1 MVAQEA
7 DSRTHSRYEILR
19 PLGAGG
25 MAEVLLARQTGA
37 AGFEKLVALKRLLI
51 QRQQDPV
58 FVKSLINEARLASQL
73 SHPNIIQVFDFEV
86 IDQFY
91 CLVMEYID
99 GLTLE
104 DVLNLCR
111 VRGIGVPQALL
122 HYLAAEL
129 CAGLQYL
136 HTAAASDGTPLL
148 LVHRDIKPSNIMLAF
163 NGQVK
168 LLDFGVAKASTN
180 LYRTTVGGGAKGTLA
195 FMSPEQ
201 LSGESVGPTSDL
213 FSLGVTLFESSTLSP
228 LFDDRN
234 LVKHTQELYLGLR
247 PDARAQLERH
257 NPALVPIVDRLI
269 RPQLEERFQSALE
282 VRAALR
288 PLTEGHGSFEL
299 SEWLRSLVPSRA
311 GQPAPDSPQA
321 SDPIPPRDQ
330 TLAFDSASEAYLQS
344 SLRSDMTPEE
354 IDALMPSFPGS
365 AQTSDAEPVGDKVE
379 QTTSN
384 DPEST
389 EESPGEARRL
399 ESHAGVAGGSV
410 LPVRGLKHL
419 TRIQKGLLSMALL
432 LLAAT
437 LSLVVWRYTMVVRP
451 GTSANASASAAANVS
466 VRGPDTAY
474 VSAPDTAPV
483 SAPGPSVS
491 EAFVSIQSDPTGT
504 IYIGGRDRGGHFE
517 GTLSPGRHP
526 VLIQTAGGKQKMF
539 IIDAK
544 AGQAVEYF
552 WSFHEE
558 KWLKGRD

>member
-7 DSRTHSRYEILR
+7 DSRTNNRYEILR

-91 CLVMEYID
+91 CLVMEFID

-122 HYLAAEL
+122 HYIASEL

-136 HTAAASDGTPLL
+136 HSATTPDGTPLL

-201 LSGESVGPTSDL
+201 LSGETVGPTSDL

-247 PDARAQLERH
+247 PDARALLELH
-257 NPALVPIVDRLI
+257 NPALVPIVERMI
-269 RPQLEERFQSALE
+269 QPSVEERFQTALE
-282 VRAALR
+282 VRTSLR
-288 PLTEGHGSFEL
+288 PLTEGHGSLEL
-299 SEWLRSLVPSRA
+299 SEWLRGLVPSHA
-311 GQPAPDSPQA
+311 GQSATETPES
-321 SDPIPPRDQ
+321 SDGVNARDL
-330 TLAFDSASEAYLQS
+330 TVAFDGMTEAYLQS
-344 SLRSDMTPEE
+344 SLHRGLAASERETLSGTVLVEDRRPVDETPIQTLEQTPIQTAEQTPEQTLEGRSD
-354 IDALMPSFPGS
+354 
-365 AQTSDAEPVGDKVE
+365 
-379 QTTSN
+379 
-384 DPEST
+384 
-389 EESPGEARRL
+389 PGEARATNSRRT
-399 ESHAGVAGGSV
+399 SSSATPANAT
-410 LPVRGLKHL
+410 LPPLHPKHL
-419 TRIQKGLLSMALL
+419 TGIQQGLMGTALVL
-432 LLAAT
+432 
-437 LSLVVWRYTMVVRP
+437 LVVTVSLMVWRFAFVARSGAPATVATDASSNAIFRAP
-451 GTSANASASAAANVS
+451 ADTSTPARANA
-466 VRGPDTAY
+466 T
-474 VSAPDTAPV
+474 
-483 SAPGPSVS
+483 
-491 EAFVSIQSDPTGT
+491 VSITSDPTGT
-504 IYIGGRDRGGHFE
+504 IYIGGQDRGGRYE
-517 GTLSPGRHP
+517 GLLPPGRHQ
-526 VLIQTAGGKQKMF
+526 VLIQTEGGKHKMF

-544 AGQAVEYF
+544 AGQTLEYF
-552 WSFHEE
+552 WSFHE
-558 KWLKGRD
+558 KRWLKGRD

>member
-7 DSRTHSRYEILR
+7 GSRTQSKYEIIR
-19 PLGAGG
+19 TLGAGG

-73 SHPNIIQVFDFEV
+73 SHPNIVQVFDFEV

-91 CLVMEYID
+91 CLVMEFID

-111 VRGIGVPQALL
+111 VRGIGVPQSLL
-122 HYLAAEL
+122 HYIASEL

-136 HTAAASDGTPLL
+136 HSATTPDGTPLL

-201 LSGESVGPTSDL
+201 LSGETVGPTSDL

-247 PDARAQLERH
+247 PDARALLEHH
-257 NPALVPIVDRLI
+257 NPALVPIVERMI
-269 RPQLEERFQSALE
+269 QPSTEERFQTALE
-282 VRAALR
+282 VRTSLR
-288 PLTEGHGSFEL
+288 PLTEGHGSLEL
-299 SEWLRSLVPSRA
+299 SEWLRGLVPSRA
-311 GQPAPDSPQA
+311 GQSATEA
-321 SDPIPPRDQ
+321 STSADPISPRDQ

-344 SLRSDMTPEE
+344 SLRSDMTSEA
-354 IDALMPSFPGS
+354 IDALTPSLPGS
-365 AQTSDAEPVGDKVE
+365 TLAEERVPVDGTPVQITDLTAEPPSGPEEAPPVDNRRSNALAADA
-379 QTTSN
+379 TTN
-384 DPEST
+384 
-389 EESPGEARRL
+389 
-399 ESHAGVAGGSV
+399 
-410 LPVRGLKHL
+410 LPVRHLKHL
-419 TRIQKGLLSMALL
+419 TGIQKGLAGMALGL
-432 LLAAT
+432 LVVT
-437 LSLVVWRYTMVVRP
+437 VSLMVWRYALVARSGAPATVATAASSNALFSAPANTPAPSR
-451 GTSANASASAAANVS
+451 ANA
-466 VRGPDTAY
+466 T
-474 VSAPDTAPV
+474 
-483 SAPGPSVS
+483 
-491 EAFVSIQSDPTGT
+491 VSITSDPTGT
-504 IYIGGRDRGGHFE
+504 IYIGGQDRGGRYE
-517 GTLSPGRHP
+517 GILPPGRHQ
-526 VLIQTAGGKQKMF
+526 VLIQTEGGKHKMF

-544 AGQAVEYF
+544 AGQTLEYF
-552 WSFHEE
+552 WSFHE
-558 KWLKGRD
+558 KRWLKGRD